1 MKTAILIL
9 PIFAF
14 SLSSFALN
22 ELGAL
27 DDARAKNPAVFVSGN
42 VLEYTVEGV
51 SGYVFNGESEQC
63 FTGDMAETDS
73 ELYQEAV
80 LDAKSNL
87 RKYLAKRTKAE
98 TFQLSGVRKLYEYK
112 DGKMRRVVLFVAKG
126 SVIARPVQPAP
137 APSKQIVASP
147 IQAVA
152 ASNEKSV
159 ESQKPG
165 RRTGAEATIKG
176 DMLEAV
182 SPNETAS
189 ASGNAASVSNETAS
203 ASGDAASG
211 GDRISVYLKQIED
224 DPTDCITMS
233 KAAKTYAR
241 RGNISEARALYERI
255 AKVVLADEKM
265 DKEFASGL
273 LVEAARFERDRGDL
287 NRALK
292 YYRLLIRCDGLR
304 RWRLH
309 ELVDEANRNI
319 SSLLLKV
326 D

>member
-9 PIFAF
+9 PILAF

-22 ELGAL
+22 ELGAF
-27 DDARAKNPAVFVSGN
+27 DDARAKNPAIFVPGN
-42 VLEYTVEGV
+42 VLEYAIEGV
-51 SGYVFNGESEQC
+51 SGYVFNGEAEQC
-63 FTGDMAETDS
+63 FSGNMAESDS

-87 RKYLAKRTKAE
+87 RKYLAKRTKSDA
-98 TFQLSGVRKLYEYK
+98 FQLSAVRKLYEYP
-112 DGKMRRVVLFVAKG
+112 DGKMRRVVLFVAKE
-126 SVIARPVQPAP
+126 SVSALPAQ
-137 APSKQIVASP
+137 S
-147 IQAVA
+147 
-152 ASNEKSV
+152 
-159 ESQKPG
+159 
-165 RRTGAEATIKG
+165 
-176 DMLEAV
+176 
-182 SPNETAS
+182 AS
-189 ASGNAASVSNETAS
+189 ASSKQVAVRPNRAVSVSNEKAREAQKTECRTGAN
-203 ASGDAASG
+203 
-211 GDRISVYLKQIED
+211 E
-224 DPTDCITMS
+224 TDCIAMS

-241 RGNISEARALYERI
+241 QGNISEARVLYERI
-255 AKVVLADEKM
+255 VKVVLTDEKM